1 MATNFPLSIC
11 QRMSS
16 IHSCNDNNIVQIV
29 SEITEAVGGVQIEE
43 PLVDYLSFQTSD
55 SSINIDQFGHV
66 IGIII

>member
-1 MATNFPLSIC
+1 
-11 QRMSS
+11 MSS

>member
-1 MATNFPLSIC
+1 MATNFPLSIY
-11 QRMSS
+11 QRLFS

>member
-1 MATNFPLSIC
+1 MSIY